1 MDCKE
6 MTLEEAIEHCY
17 EKAQCGTACGNDH
30 LQLARWLEEL
40 KGLREENKKLREV
53 NTALQRDLGM
63 FL

>member
-1 MDCKE
+1 MGKKL
-6 MTLEEAIEHCY
+6 TLEEAIEHCY

-40 KGLREENKKLREV
+40 KGLREENKKLREL
-53 NTALQRDLGM
+53 NTALQRDLGT

>member
-1 MDCKE
+1 MGKE
-6 MTLEEAIEHCY
+6 LTLEEAINHCY
-17 EKAQCGTACGNDH
+17 EKAQCGTAYGNDH

>member
-1 MDCKE
+1 ME
-6 MTLEEAIEHCY
+6 GNGLTLEEAIEHCY

-53 NTALQRDLGM
+53 NRLLQKDLGM